1 MIVDADSSLLRLSFY
16 DGPIIHAKD
25 FPALLPTDPT
35 GVLTLVVP
43 RVDVL
48 AVLILLQ
55 TKAMSILRLLLILN
69 FVGLSYPISECLW
82 WIMSKFARPEVGEAK
97 LPVYS

>member
-1 MIVDADSSLLRLSFY
+1 LIVDADSSLLRLSFY
-16 DGPIIHAKD
+16 DGPIIHAND

-48 AVLILLQ
+48 AR
-55 TKAMSILRLLLILN
+55 AD
-69 FVGLSYPISECLW
+69 
-82 WIMSKFARPEVGEAK
+82 
-97 LPVYS
+97 PVADKGHVNSSVATNS